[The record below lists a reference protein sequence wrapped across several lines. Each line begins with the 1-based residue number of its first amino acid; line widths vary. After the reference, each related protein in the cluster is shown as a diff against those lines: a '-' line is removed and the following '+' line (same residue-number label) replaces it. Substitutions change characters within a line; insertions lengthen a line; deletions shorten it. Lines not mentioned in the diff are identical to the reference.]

1 MGTLSEDRLL
11 QRVSASDLMPGE
23 LVQVI
28 TAMGNSVANGT
39 VTAVYGTGAVQIR
52 ELRVAGAY
60 GDRIY
65 DSKLYGFVP
74 IVPVGR
80 GESEE
85 HDGEILDE
93 EPVQQ
98 APSKA
103 QAVDAKADQKA
114 ASMPSSE
121 KGKAPTSSKGEVVS
135 SHELDDVQMN
145 RVISE
150 ISEAALRVLKAV
162 GVKDIDVY
170 SKVSEI
176 QKVVSDK
183 LKGSGNCGC
192 KTKG

>member
-11 QRVSASDLMPGE
+11 QQVSASDLMPGE
-23 LVQVI
+23 LVMVI
-28 TAMGNSVANGT
+28 THMGNSVAKGT

-52 ELRVAGAY
+52 ELRVSGSY

-65 DSKLYGFVP
+65 DSSLYGFVP
-74 IVPVGR
+74 IVPVG
-80 GESEE
+80 GNESEE
-85 HDGEILDE
+85 DEGEILDE
-93 EPVQQ
+93 QPVQQ

-114 ASMPSSE
+114 ASMPASPQ
-121 KGKAPTSSKGEVVS
+121 GAPKPASKSPVVA
-135 SHELDDVQMN
+135 SHQLDEEQLN

-170 SKVSEI
+170 TKVAEI
-176 QKVVSDK
+176 QQVVNKV
-183 LKGSGNCGC
+183 LKG
-192 KTKG
+192 K